1 MSFNY
6 KHIKGEIP
14 TSRISDLN
22 EHSYNCCILYM
33 STCMFL
39 SKLEGEQE
47 PEFSTREFNK
57 MRDKI
62 KRYKDRLINIQY
74 NVNTNVEG
82 ILLEMEEL

>member
-1 MSFNY
+1 
-6 KHIKGEIP
+6 
-14 TSRISDLN
+14 
-22 EHSYNCCILYM
+22 
-33 STCMFL
+33 
-39 SKLEGEQE
+39 
-47 PEFSTREFNK
+47 